1 MPRERAPKPDTL
13 ANAHAAMRQAMVG
26 YGRAMEALDLLIGS
40 KDHQAALDGYAVAH
54 KAMLASKDAL
64 NGLYRHLAELKPAPE
79 PRTRKTLKGLFFC
92 AIHGERATK
101 CCEKAGPPLEAD
113 ASTGPK
119 GPGPGVKGPTQV
131 EDRRQRTSAKEDDPF
146 DGQGEDVADPPRDNR
161 EDDDDRDA
169 P

>member
-1 MPRERAPKPDTL
+1 
-13 ANAHAAMRQAMVG
+13 MVG

-40 KDHQAALDGYAVAH
+40 KDHQAALDGYAIAH

-64 NGLYRHLAELKPAPE
+64 NGLYRHLAELKPAPVKKP
-79 PRTRKTLKGLFFC
+79 PRKDK
-92 AIHGERATK
+92 AA
-101 CCEKAGPPLEAD
+101 AGPKD
-113 ASTGPK
+113 
-119 GPGPGVKGPTQV
+119 PGPGVKGLTQV
-131 EDRRQRTSAKEDDPF
+131 EDRRQRKGAKEDDPF

>member
-1 MPRERAPKPDTL
+1 MPREKAPKPDTL

-26 YGRAMEALDLLIGS
+26 YGRAVEALDLLIAS

-54 KAMLASKDAL
+54 KAMLASKDAI
-64 NGLYRHLAELKPAPE
+64 NGLYRHLAELKPAPVKKP
-79 PRTRKTLKGLFFC
+79 PRK
-92 AIHGERATK
+92 
-101 CCEKAGPPLEAD
+101 EKAD
-113 ASTGPK
+113 APTGPK

-131 EDRRQRTSAKEDDPF
+131 EDRRQRTSATAE
-146 DGQGEDVADPPRDNR
+146 PRDNR